1 MKLIKANIEDA
12 KRSYNHN
19 RKMLEEFRNSGEA
32 CMEVVEYS
40 QAHAKSCAS
49 SLTTS
54 VRRFKMFNIQVVMKK
69 GRVFLI
75 NTLLTKEL
83 TAKKAES

>member
-12 KRSYNHN
+12 KRTYNRI
-19 RKMLEEFRNSGEA
+19 RKTLEEFRDSGEA
-32 CMEVVEYS
+32 CMEVTEYTHK
-40 QAHAKSCAS
+40 HAKSCAS

-54 VRRFKMFNIQVVMKK
+54 VRRFKMFNIQVITKK

-83 TAKKAES
+83 TAKKAGS